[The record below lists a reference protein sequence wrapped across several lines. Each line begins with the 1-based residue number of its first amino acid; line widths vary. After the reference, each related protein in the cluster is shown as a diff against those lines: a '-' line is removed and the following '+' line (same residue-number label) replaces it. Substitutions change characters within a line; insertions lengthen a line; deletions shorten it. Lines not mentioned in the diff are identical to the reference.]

1 MTEQQ
6 LLKLKQD
13 VDAAKTKVSELTGQR
28 TALMK
33 QLKDDWG
40 CKTVEEAEA
49 KLQGM
54 ESAVEQ
60 LGQQIDEGV
69 TELKEKYGL

>member
-33 QLKDDWG
+33 QLKDDWS

-49 KLQGM
+49 KLQSM

-60 LGQQIDEGV
+60 LSQQIDEGV
-69 TELKEKYGL
+69 TELKGKYGL